1 MSAGHILVT
10 GASGQLGQ
18 TLVRLWE
25 RSPIPQYQFSALPRT
40 QLDIGKPDLAAAVL
54 SELQPTVIVNAAA
67 YTQVDKAETDR
78 DAVFQVNETG
88 TATLARW
95 AAHSGAKL
103 LHISTDF
110 VFNGAKSSPY
120 VPDDQTEP
128 LGAYG
133 ASKLAGEKALL
144 AASNNNAAIIRT
156 SWLYSRY
163 GNNFVKTM
171 LRLMAESDALSVV
184 EDQIGSPTSTDSLAR
199 LIFAM
204 IQKGDYQ
211 GIYHWTDGGSISW
224 FEFAQQI
231 QGQALQAGILSKA
244 IPITPIT
251 TSEYPTP
258 AKRPAYSVLDRS
270 RALEEFECLVLDWEQ
285 KLAEVIAELT

>member
-128 LGAYG
+128 LGVYG
-133 ASKLAGEKALL
+133 ASKLAGEKALP
-144 AASNNNAAIIRT
+144 AARNNNAAIIRT

-231 QGQALQAGILSKA
+231 QGQALQVGILSKA

-270 RALEEFECLVLDWEQ
+270 RASEEFECLVLDWEQ

>member
-128 LGAYG
+128 LGVYG

-144 AASNNNAAIIRT
+144 AASNDNAAIIRT

-270 RALEEFECLVLDWEQ
+270 RALEEFEWLVLDWEQ

>member
-204 IQKGDYQ
+204 IQKRDYQ

-270 RALEEFECLVLDWEQ
+270 RALEEFEWLVLDWEQ

>member
-25 RSPIPQYQFSALPRT
+25 RSPIPHYQFSALPRT

-128 LGAYG
+128 LGVYG

>member
-258 AKRPAYSVLDRS
+258 AKRPAYSILDRS

>member
-128 LGAYG
+128 LGVYG

-204 IQKGDYQ
+204 IQKRDYQ

-258 AKRPAYSVLDRS
+258 AKRPTYSVLDRS

>member
-1 MSAGHILVT
+1 
-10 GASGQLGQ
+10 
-18 TLVRLWE
+18 
-25 RSPIPQYQFSALPRT
+25 
-40 QLDIGKPDLAAAVL
+40 
-54 SELQPTVIVNAAA
+54 
-67 YTQVDKAETDR
+67 
-78 DAVFQVNETG
+78 
-88 TATLARW
+88 
-95 AAHSGAKL
+95 
-103 LHISTDF
+103 
-110 VFNGAKSSPY
+110 
-120 VPDDQTEP
+120 
-128 LGAYG
+128 
-133 ASKLAGEKALL
+133 
-144 AASNNNAAIIRT
+144 
-156 SWLYSRY
+156 
-163 GNNFVKTM
+163 M

>member
-1 MSAGHILVT
+1 MNAGHILVT

-18 TLVRLWE
+18 TLARLWVE
-25 RSPIPQYQFSALPRT
+25 APIPQFQFSALPRA

-204 IQKGDYQ
+204 IQKRDYQ

>member
-128 LGAYG
+128 LGVYG

-258 AKRPAYSVLDRS
+258 AKRPAHSVLDRS